1 MAAREREVAGQRRRP
16 VQRPATGEMT
26 QKRRRRKVG
35 QGGEMR
41 DGYLGTQTGTAA
53 VAERG
58 RNKTRGKAGVTE
70 SVKWNRGG
78 TAQEPGGAGGGGV
91 M

>member
-16 VQRPATGEMT
+16 VQRATGEVT
-26 QKRRRRKVG
+26 QKRRSRKVG

-41 DGYLGTQTGTAA
+41 DGYLGTQTGIAA

-58 RNKTRGKAGVTE
+58 RNKTRSKLE
-70 SVKWNRGG
+70 SQKV
-78 TAQEPGGAGGGGV
+78 
-91 M
+91 